1 MRADLDLLMNEL
13 EGKDKILA
21 HQTDLLYLIHNEIYP
36 DLKEWN
42 KSCGSCRER
51 VYLRMRDYWLS
62 QKQKN

>member
-1 MRADLDLLMNEL
+1 MRADLDLLMNDL